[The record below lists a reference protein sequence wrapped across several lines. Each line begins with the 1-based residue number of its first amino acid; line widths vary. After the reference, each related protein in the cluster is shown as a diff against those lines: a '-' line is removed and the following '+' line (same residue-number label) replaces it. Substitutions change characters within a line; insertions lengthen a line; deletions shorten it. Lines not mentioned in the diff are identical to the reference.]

1 MTLFNGFS
9 LLLAIGASFGLFQI
23 ALESLRSQRNA
34 WLLAGSLTLFGSLVG
49 ARLGYVLEN
58 LHYFGAHAGQIA
70 AFWLGGLT
78 WEGALAGGL
87 LALILE
93 KKIWQWSFF
102 SLLDRLS
109 LLLLPVGIAGWL
121 GCWLTGVAYGQTLPN
136 GVWWGIHTLDES
148 GTLALRVPV
157 QLLAAISLAV
167 FLGFSELIIQRGK
180 VTGWR
185 GSLLTLIFSADMLL
199 FSFLRADPAQTWL
212 GLRFESWAALVYTVL
227 SSAAILWILY
237 KKGKLDKIV
246 EFIKKLI
253 SKIEKLIHE
262 IKSRTRTNKHRPG

>member
-9 LLLAIGASFGLFQI
+9 LILAIGASFGLFQI
-23 ALESLRSQRNA
+23 ALESLRSQRNE
-34 WLLAGSLTLFGSLVG
+34 WLLAGSLTLGGALVG

-58 LHYFGAHAGQIA
+58 LHYFSTHPGQTA
-70 AFWLGGLT
+70 AIWLGGLT

-87 LALILE
+87 LALLLA

-136 GVWWGIHTLDES
+136 GVWWGIRTLDET

-157 QLLAAISLAV
+157 QLLAAISLAA
-167 FLGFSELIIQRGK
+167 FLGFSELIVRGGK
-180 VTGWR
+180 PTGWR

-199 FSFLRADPAQTWL
+199 FSFLRADPAQTGSVLRMSL
-212 GLRFESWAALVYTVL
+212 GPVVIYLFWYHCVIWTFKEG
-227 SSAAILWILY
+227 SSI
-237 KKGKLDKIV
+237 
-246 EFIKKLI
+246 
-253 SKIEKLIHE
+253 
-262 IKSRTRTNKHRPG
+262 